1 MKSIASLAAV
11 SALFFASAAEAGD
24 AAVEATIHQFI
35 SSFNKGDVKTAKAA
49 HVASPTITDEM
60 APYHWSGPKAFD
72 TWVAD
77 LTKAE
82 AAEGKSAGAL
92 TMAAASRQLV
102 SGDHAYVIV
111 PSTYTFQQKG
121 RTMHEVS
128 QMTYVLTKGKSGWKI
143 ESWAW
148 TGPDASPVM

>member
-1 MKSIASLAAV
+1 MKSIVVLAGL
-11 SALFFASAAEAGD
+11 SALFVASAAYAGD
-24 AAVEATIHQFI
+24 AAIEAPIHQFI
-35 SSFNKGDVKTAKAA
+35 SSFNKGDVKAAKAA

-82 AAEGKSAGAL
+82 AAEGKSGGAL
-92 TMAAASRQLV
+92 TMTVASRELV
-102 SGDHAYVIV
+102 SGDRAYVIV
-111 PSTYTFQQKG
+111 PSTYTFKQKG
-121 RTMHEVS
+121 KTMHEVS

-143 ESWAW
+143 ASWTW